1 MTTKREKLWPYK
13 NQLAF
18 LALPVIWACWFLVF
32 VIGVRQG
39 AWKGEPGGT
48 MVIVVAAISILPLL
62 LVVLD
67 VLLVSGAVIDIKGVK
82 LDFSKIQ
89 QGRPGGAGEVSVQLP
104 ANIGV
109 PGAIITDSAAFSIAA
124 ALEMGS
130 TDRIAVVNLK
140 SGDAWWVTR
149 LLVLCAGAVRTGSP
163 EVLVFL
169 GKKENVPDYFLGF
182 GHPGDLLHALLKDE
196 QYRQRYEAAKTLT
209 RQLQFYK
216 DYRDIFGTIIPAVTG
231 PVQRYVI
238 FNPSYLDKGEEV
250 SEQILLDQLGNA
262 VFQTAPGVFAGSLE
276 QNPDRITIN
285 RLRDLFESCLYT
297 DQIDLDAPDGKQI
310 EQMMQAR
317 SGYVALVR
325 NGVYASLLKKQDGE
339 ELILKELVLHA

>member
-32 VIGVRQG
+32 ALGVRLG

-89 QGRPGGAGEVSVQLP
+89 QGRSGSGDVSFQLP
-104 ANIGV
+104 ENVGV
-109 PGAIITDSAAFSIAA
+109 PGAVVTDSAAFSIAA
-124 ALEMGS
+124 ALELGA
-130 TDRIAVVNLK
+130 TQRIAVVNIK
-140 SGDAWWVTR
+140 SGGAWWVTR

-163 EVLVFL
+163 EVLVFV
-169 GKKENVPDYFLGF
+169 GKKENVLDYFLGF
-182 GHPGDLLHALLKDE
+182 GHPLDLLHALLRDDR
-196 QYRQRYEAAKTLT
+196 YRQRYEAAMTLT

-216 DYRDIFGTIIPAVTG
+216 DYRDVFGPTVPMVTG
-231 PVQRYVI
+231 SVQRYVTA
-238 FNPSYLDKGEEV
+238 NPSYLDKGKEV

-262 VFQTAPGVFAGSLE
+262 FFQTAPGVIAGSLE
-276 QNPDRITIN
+276 QDPDRITIN

-297 DQIDLDAPDGKQI
+297 DQIDPDASDEKKI
-310 EQMMQAR
+310 EQLFRAR
-317 SGYVALVR
+317 SGHVALVR
-325 NGVYASLLKKQDGE
+325 NGVYERLLNKGDGE
-339 ELILKELVLHA
+339 ELILKELVLHE